1 MGFLVFSCPIKGMDF
16 SSHIHTDAATIAA
29 VEKAPVTLHC
39 PVCGGVHRMTVRHGR
54 LASARQS
61 AAA

>member
-1 MGFLVFSCPIKGMDF
+1 MDFLVFTCPEKGREF
-16 SSHIHTDAATIAA
+16 SSHIRTDEQTIAA
-29 VEKAPVTLHC
+29 IEKASVTLHC

-54 LASARQS
+54 LAGAGQS